1 MDSRALHPLIDRRDT
16 LEIAQTNLCSTFQ
29 TLLKEVAMR
38 SADNIRAM
46 EKNRSLT
53 VTLLTLAKKVQD
65 QRDEVSKDPRLGAQL
80 DEMRKDTATARQR
93 WRIMK
98 SVIAA
103 VVAGSGLDWAGDDSL
118 RDLVLD
124 EEKDGW

>member
-1 MDSRALHPLIDRRDT
+1 
-16 LEIAQTNLCSTFQ
+16 
-29 TLLKEVAMR
+29 MR
-38 SADNIRAM
+38 SGDNIRAM

-53 VTLLTLAKKVQD
+53 VTLLALAKKVQD

-103 VVAGSGLDWAGDDSL
+103 VVAGSGLDWAGDESL
-118 RDLVLD
+118 REVVLD
-124 EEKDGW
+124 EEKEGW